1 MTSFN
6 FKARDR
12 YGVLASGVMDAE
24 DSKGIALQLEKLGYT
39 PVSIVPVESAGV
51 YLKLETLL
59 ASFQK
64 IKIEEIIV
72 FTRQLAS
79 ILEAG
84 VPLVEGLD
92 AVHEQIRDKR
102 FKGIVLIV
110 KNEIES
116 GSTFSDALEKYEKVF
131 SPLVVN
137 MVRAGEKA
145 GILDEV
151 LDRIS
156 NLLEKE
162 LETKEKIKTATRY
175 PLIVMVALSVAF
187 VILTLFVLPR
197 FVSFFGA
204 FNAELPLPTKILIGI
219 NYVATHY
226 WYWILGIVIGAVFA
240 FKKILDTEKG
250 RYSWDRFILSTP
262 VFGPLFS
269 KINLSRFCR
278 MLAAM
283 LRSGIPIL
291 EALTISSVTVGNKVI
306 SRVILDVRKEVSQG
320 KSLAEPMKGSRI
332 FPPIAIAMV
341 AIGEKAGSLGGML
354 NKVADYFDRESD
366 YTIKNLTPLLE
377 PILILGLGLLLMVF
391 ALGIFMPMWD
401 LIRVFKPI

>member
-1 MTSFN
+1 ME
-6 FKARDR
+6 
-12 YGVLASGVMDAE
+12 AE

-39 PVSIVPVESAGV
+39 PVSISPVETSGV
-51 YLKLETLL
+51 YLKLETWL

-64 IKIEEIIV
+64 IKSEEIIV

-92 AVHEQIRDKR
+92 AVHEQVRDKR
-102 FKGIVLIV
+102 FKGIVLTI
-110 KNEIES
+110 KKEIES
-116 GSTFSDALEKYEKVF
+116 GSTFSDALESYEKVF
-131 SPLVVN
+131 TPLVIN

-151 LDRIS
+151 LDGIS
-156 NLLEKE
+156 SLLEKE
-162 LETKEKIKTATRY
+162 LETREKIKTATRY
-175 PLIVMVALSVAF
+175 PLVVMGALSIAF
-187 VILTLFVLPR
+187 VVLTMFVLPR

-204 FNAELPLPTKILIGI
+204 FKAELPLPTRILIGI
-219 NYVATHY
+219 NYVAMNY
-226 WYWILGIVIGAVFA
+226 WYWILGAIFGLVYMS
-240 FKKILDTEKG
+240 KKILDTEKG
-250 RYSWDRFILSTP
+250 RFSWDRFILSTP
-262 VFGPLFS
+262 IFGPLFS

-291 EALTISSVTVGNKVI
+291 EALTISSATVGNKVI
-306 SRVILDVRKEVSQG
+306 SRVILDVRDEVNQG

-354 NKVADYFDRESD
+354 NKVADYFDREAD

-377 PILILGLGLLLMVF
+377 PILILGLGVLLMIF

-401 LIRVFKPI
+401 LIKVYKTF

>member
-12 YGVLASGVMDAE
+12 YGVLTSGVMEAE

-39 PVSIVPVESAGV
+39 PVSISPVETSGV
-51 YLKLETLL
+51 YLKLETWL

-64 IKIEEIIV
+64 IKSEEIIV

-92 AVHEQIRDKR
+92 AVHEQVRDKR
-102 FKGIVLIV
+102 FKGIVLTI
-110 KNEIES
+110 KKEIES
-116 GSTFSDALEKYEKVF
+116 GSTFSDALESYEKVF
-131 SPLVVN
+131 TPLVIN

-151 LDRIS
+151 LDGIS
-156 NLLEKE
+156 SLLEKE
-162 LETKEKIKTATRY
+162 LETREKIKTATRY
-175 PLIVMVALSVAF
+175 PLVVMGALSIAF
-187 VILTLFVLPR
+187 VVLTMFVLPR

-204 FNAELPLPTKILIGI
+204 FKAELPLPTRILIGI
-219 NYVATHY
+219 NYVAMNY
-226 WYWILGIVIGAVFA
+226 WYWILGAIFGLVYMS
-240 FKKILDTEKG
+240 KKILDTEKG
-250 RYSWDRFILSTP
+250 RFSWDRFILSTP
-262 VFGPLFS
+262 IFGPLFS

-291 EALTISSVTVGNKVI
+291 EALTISSATVGNKVI
-306 SRVILDVRKEVSQG
+306 SRVILDVRDEVNQG

-354 NKVADYFDRESD
+354 NKVADYFDREAD

-377 PILILGLGLLLMVF
+377 PILILGLGVLLMIF

-401 LIRVFKPI
+401 LIKVYKTF